1 VNKLVK
7 VLVVLSVFCAF
18 AAGAFWLR
26 SGPSVAAKARPS
38 AVAEDASPGKSAP
51 IDRVN
56 EKARAARGGD
66 EDAVREL
73 TDAVFN
79 TAVDEDDVIGD
90 ATKPLKERV
99 LRAEMEYRKGKRK
112 GVAEIEVVK
121 VINGLAKK
129 YGAPDYAK
137 TDQREVRELRMSMLL
152 TEGDFVARGR
162 NDGKGKPKK
171 KKGDTIGS
179 EMSPLEAV
187 YVTTDM
193 LKQKLYNEDY
203 QLTQEERRARWAEK
217 HDGKKKAGCE
227 GEGCQPKLLDSPRY
241 KEMQEVANRAAGE
254 GASEGLAT
262 AHRTLDI
269 LGIGR

>member
-1 VNKLVK
+1 MNKLAK
-7 VLVVLSVFCAF
+7 VSIVLLVFCAF

-26 SGPSVAAKARPS
+26 TTLSAPKPRPS
-38 AVAEDASPGKSAP
+38 SSSVEDVSPEKLTP

-56 EKARAARGGD
+56 EKARAARGGG
-66 EDAVREL
+66 ESAVREL

-79 TAVDEDDVIGD
+79 TIVDEDDVIGG
-90 ATKPLKERV
+90 ATNDLKERV
-99 LRAEMEYRKGKRK
+99 VRAEVDYRKGKRK
-112 GVAEIEVVK
+112 GVEEAEVVK

-152 TEGDFVARGR
+152 TEGDFVARGK
-162 NDGKGKPKK
+162 NDGKAKPKR

-187 YVTTDM
+187 YVTADM
-193 LKQKLYNEDY
+193 MKQKLYNEDY

-217 HDGKKKAGCE
+217 HDGKKKPACE
-227 GEGCQPKLLDSPRY
+227 GEGCQPKVLDSPRY
-241 KEMQEVANRAAGE
+241 KEMQEVAGRATSE
-254 GASEGLAT
+254 GASAGLAT